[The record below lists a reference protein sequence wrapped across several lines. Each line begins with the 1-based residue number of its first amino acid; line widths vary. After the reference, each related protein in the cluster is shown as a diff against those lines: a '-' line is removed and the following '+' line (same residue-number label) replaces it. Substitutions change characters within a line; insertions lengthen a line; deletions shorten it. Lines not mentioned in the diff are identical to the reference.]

1 MKGLVNMA
9 KAKDITGQKF
19 GYLTVISR
27 AENDKYGGAR
37 WLCKCDCGKKKTVL
51 GTDLRTGNTK
61 TCGCTRINYL
71 GLSQTRAY
79 RVWSRLVNS
88 YVNKCVH
95 YKGRRITLYHEWYK
109 NFQAFYDYVSKLPH
123 FGEEGYK
130 FFRINK
136 DRDYAPG
143 NVCWGKPEIFKCKIF
158 VKYQGKIM
166 TLKQAS
172 QASGITQSTLFF
184 RYRKGYRGVKLF
196 RSAKK
201 IIIEYNGEKM
211 SLYKAAKVSGI
222 ALSTLKGRYIR
233 GDRGER
239 LFRSVE
245 EKHNRVKR
253 T

>member
-1 MKGLVNMA
+1 MA
-9 KAKDITGQKF
+9 KVKDLTGQRF
-19 GYLTVISR
+19 GRLTVISR
-27 AENDKYGGAR
+27 AENRNKKVYWR
-37 WLCKCDCGKKKTVL
+37 CRCDCGAEKIIRGCNLKYGDT
-51 GTDLRTGNTK
+51 NS
-61 TCGCTRINYL
+61 CGCLKLALDNQRSLNAISKTRLYQTWQ
-71 GLSQTRAY
+71 GLICWY
-79 RVWSRLVNS
+79 CNE
-88 YVNKCVH
+88 YVYYN
-95 YKGRRITLYHEWYK
+95 GNRITLCHEWYMDY
-109 NFQAFYDYVSKLPH
+109 QAFYDYVSKLPH

-130 FFRINK
+130 FFRIRQ

-201 IIIEYNGEKM
+201 IIVEYDGGKM

-222 ALSTLKGRYIR
+222 VLSTLKGRYNR
-233 GDRGER
+233 GDRGKR
-239 LFRSVE
+239 LFRPVE
-245 EKHNRVKR
+245 EKHNPVKR